1 MRRGERIREF
11 FLTALLENVPLKLL
25 SLSFALSI
33 WAWVQSE
40 QVVTRRVRAR
50 IKYAWPSIEE
60 LVRVGE
66 YPTRL
71 VVTLEGPQG
80 GVRSIDPDQLWVEI
94 DLTAGIEGDNLVDFT
109 TARLNGL
116 SESSPL
122 NISQISP
129 PEADILLE
137 KPSDRL
143 VRIEPITVG
152 ELADG
157 FELVSVTVEPEMV
170 RIIGPQSQVLETS
183 RIPTDII
190 DVAELSADRVV
201 EVPLQP
207 GGNMRVDL
215 SPPRVTV
222 TIDTEAILIS
232 RTFTD
237 IPVMV
242 RGEGWESDITSVRV
256 VLQGP
261 VADIRTL
268 DSTRV
273 SVVAHLPE
281 PQPGVTP
288 FPIHHM
294 PDNPQTGLEVL
305 HGGSSEI
312 TVVEISP
319 GIINLSAES
328 PPEQ

>member
-1 MRRGERIREF
+1 MRNAERVRA
-11 FLTALLENVPLKLL
+11 FLLGALLENVPLKLL
-25 SLSFALSI
+25 SLGFALSI

-80 GVRSIDPDQLWVEI
+80 MVRSIDPDQLWVEI
-94 DLTAGIEGDNLVDFT
+94 DLTAGVEGDNLIDFT

-116 SESSPL
+116 SDSTTLS
-122 NISQISP
+122 ISQISP
-129 PEADILLE
+129 PEADIILE
-137 KPSDRL
+137 HPSDRL
-143 VRIEPITVG
+143 VRVEPITVG
-152 ELADG
+152 ALADG
-157 FELVSVTVEPEMV
+157 FELISVTVEPEMV

-190 DVAELSADRVV
+190 DIAELREDRTV

-222 TIDTEAILIS
+222 TIDTEAILS
-232 RTFTD
+232 TRTFESV
-237 IPVMV
+237 PVMV
-242 RGEGWESDITSVRV
+242 RGEGWKSDTSSVRV
-256 VLQGP
+256 VLRGP
-261 VADIRTL
+261 VADVRSI

-281 PQPGVTP
+281 PQPGISP
-288 FPIHHM
+288 FPVRYTAGR
-294 PDNPQTGLEVL
+294 PGAGLEVI
-305 HGGSSEI
+305 HGGSEEVV
-312 TVVEISP
+312 VVEIAP
-319 GIINLSAES
+319 EIINLSAEAE
-328 PPEQ
+328 PE

>member
-1 MRRGERIREF
+1 MRIGERIREF
-11 FLTALLENVPLKLL
+11 FIGALLENVPLKLL
-25 SLSFALSI
+25 SLSFALSL

-80 GVRSIDPDQLWVEI
+80 MVRSIDPDQLWVEI
-94 DLTAGIEGDNLVDFT
+94 DLTAGLEGDNLVDFT
-109 TARLNGL
+109 TAQLNGL
-116 SESSPL
+116 SDSSPL
-122 NISQISP
+122 TISQISP
-129 PEADILLE
+129 PEADIMLE
-137 KPSDRL
+137 NPSDRL
-143 VRIEPITVG
+143 VRVDPITVG

-157 FELVSVTVEPEMV
+157 FQLVSVTVEPEMV

-183 RIPTDII
+183 LIPTDII
-190 DVAELSADRVV
+190 DIAELSEDRVV

-215 SPPRVTV
+215 TPPRVKV
-222 TIDTEAILIS
+222 TIDTEAILIT
-232 RTFTD
+232 RTFTEV
-237 IPVMV
+237 PVMI
-242 RGEGWESDITSVRV
+242 RGEGWESDISAVRV

-261 VADIRTL
+261 VADVRAI

-273 SVVAHLPE
+273 SIVAHLPD
-281 PQPGVTP
+281 PPPGVTP

-294 PDNPQTGLEVL
+294 PDNPGAGIEVL
-305 HGGSSEI
+305 HGGSEEI
-312 TVVEISP
+312 VVIELAP
-319 GIINLSAES
+319 GIINLSAET
-328 PPEQ
+328 PPE